1 MNTTALEDLHF
12 TWESSMKE
20 NDEDTENIH
29 RVLLDYYTND
39 DGTVDIDDSPGQFI
53 LQPASLVGFVK
64 KWRNF
69 KQR

>member
-1 MNTTALEDLHF
+1 
-12 TWESSMKE
+12 MKE